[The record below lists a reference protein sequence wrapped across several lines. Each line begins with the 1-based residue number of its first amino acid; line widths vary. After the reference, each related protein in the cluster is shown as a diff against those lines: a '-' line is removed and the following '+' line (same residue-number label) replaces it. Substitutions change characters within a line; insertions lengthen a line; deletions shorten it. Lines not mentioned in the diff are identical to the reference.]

1 MGGGKGFTPELV
13 IGKLGEAAVPPS
25 EGLSGAAVCGTIG
38 VTDVIYFRRRKLYG
52 VMQVSEAERMKELE
66 KENAQPKKLAAELSI
81 DNQILKEATKGTF

>member
-38 VTDVIYFRRRKLYG
+38 GYRRYLF
-52 VMQVSEAERMKELE
+52 SS
-66 KENAQPKKLAAELSI
+66 AQAIRSDAGI
-81 DNQILKEATKGTF
+81 